1 MRWLE
6 IREASSVHN
15 TLRNDHRWGVGQM
28 VTAYSRRE
36 RVMLPSL
43 LSAQVQDGIEEFLR
57 TSFAS
62 NVPGFDTMIDRFM
75 DEPGALMR
83 GPYVALK
90 LPFRP
95 GAARDGRHYFSNISM
110 PWRPH
115 SHQVRAFEQLGQLP
129 RQSTLVA
136 TGTGSGKTE
145 SFLLPIL
152 DACVQQHGTPGIKAI
167 LIYPMNA
174 LATDQ
179 ARRLAELIHDTP
191 SVRGSITAGLYIGQ
205 KEENPSTVMS
215 REQLITDRDT
225 MRKNPPDI
233 LLTNYKMLDY
243 LLLRPEHKALW
254 SSNNPETL
262 QFLVVDEIHTFDGAQ
277 GTDLAC
283 LIRRLKYRLG
293 TPDEHLCCV
302 GTSATLGGEDAK
314 AKLVA
319 YASQIFG
326 EQFSEDAIIGEER
339 LARDEF
345 LGAKEYFR
353 HPREDEI
360 NELDPGRYNGE
371 EEYLRAALRAWFD
384 VPVKFEDELW
394 RVQLGHQLRE
404 HMFLDRLLA
413 RLDGSILELSSL
425 IERLQDEHKSYR
437 AYSYEQMELLI
448 MSFLA
453 LVSIARREVPE
464 TAAQRAERIAMEKPT
479 RLIPFLQVQFQIWQR
494 ELRRMVASVEE
505 EPKLAFHDDLNGTE
519 RTRHLPVIYCPHCSL
534 MGWASLLRAEQR
546 DLSCDLR
553 DFYTSFFSHDT
564 RVAFFFPHGSLQEG
578 LTQQVEL
585 EYLTLQTLQKPPKGG
600 PPEGHMLVRRA
611 QSEKGREGFKRTD
624 QTCPRCGAHESL
636 TLLGYRAATLTSAH
650 INQLMGSRYNDH
662 KKLLTFSDSVQ
673 DAAHRAGFFGART
686 WRHSMRTGVQQALDV
701 DGAIMLSEL
710 ADKTCKHWTSLLGK
724 DGFTAAFMPPELEVH
739 PDYAKLL
746 EQDALPA
753 SSSLPNTI
761 KRRLDWEIALEY
773 SLNSR
778 VGQSLPRVMAS
789 AMGPDSDVVEPA
801 IDAIT
806 TLLPNRIG
814 FSSPPSR
821 EEVGW
826 FVWGIITRLI
836 EQGAILADT
845 MPQNYVET
853 LGKETYQSF
862 YQQSFMPNYGPDM
875 RLPRLVVVGRNIG
888 KFDHIGGTSDMNW
901 WRRWF
906 QKVLATDGRL
916 VASGDQA
923 TVYEMVLRQ
932 LENVGVLQRQD
943 LESSTVWG
951 LDPGAMRV
959 EADVGRVCC
968 DVCHRQTHV
977 PRRIVSMYE
986 GSTCHALDCAGTL
999 HQVSARHGHAH
1010 KLYTTG
1016 ELVRVV
1022 TAEHTGLLE
1031 RQTRQDVEAGFK
1043 AAGKF
1048 PWKPN
1053 LLSCTPT
1060 LEMGI
1065 DIGDLSCA
1073 ILCSVP
1079 PAQAN
1084 YLQRV
1089 GRAGRRDG
1097 NALIVTLAGGRTHD
1111 MYFFHEPLDMIDG
1124 EVRPPGIYLS
1134 ASAVL
1139 ERQLTAF
1146 CLDSWVAGHQSASKL
1161 TGDVSKILTSIGTV
1175 NAKGFPYDFL
1185 NFVKTSATRLL
1196 DAFLRMFDARDVLPH
1211 TRQILADY
1219 IHNKGRY
1226 AKRGGMSFDMVET
1239 FEQLRKDRDSLRRR
1253 ANGLTKKIKTLETR
1267 QSTAQLSEPEEKQL
1281 DAMQKE
1287 QKALRIMADQI
1298 NETGTLEHLTHE
1310 GILPNYAFPEQGV
1323 TLRSII
1329 WRKREGKS
1337 KRKYERSAYEY
1348 VRPATQALS
1357 ELAPHSTFF
1366 AEGHQ
1371 VTIDQIDVSDPNV
1384 FETWRFCPTCSHAE
1398 NVDVTQDPHS
1408 ECPAC
1413 GEQTWRDNGQR
1424 LRLLRLRQVF
1434 ASMEDGRS
1442 RIADAQDDR
1451 NPKFYTRQL
1460 LVEIAEESEKQGWFL
1475 DNDEVP
1481 FGVEYASKVI
1491 LRDIN
1496 FGERTDK
1503 VAATSIGGESRR
1515 RKGFKVCIGCGKV
1528 QNPYVG
1534 QTITRRGK
1542 ATTVKEIHE
1551 FGCNKQVLEP
1561 CLYLYR
1567 ELVSEGLRILLPFL
1581 DGVSTERSR
1590 HSFLAA
1596 FQMGLEDAFGGDIGH
1611 LRATMYTE
1619 PTPEEGVRKTFL
1631 MLYDMVP
1638 GGTGYL
1644 KELARDE
1651 KKVLEIMEAARARL
1665 QRCECQK
1672 DVDKDGCYRCLFAY
1686 RNSYEQSDVSRD
1698 HAIDI
1703 LGKVLAHRGSV
1714 KPTDSLGHVRV
1725 TGALDSVLEAMF
1737 IEALHQIE
1745 YEGRKCTLDREI
1757 FNGRKGW
1764 RLRWKSNASEDET
1777 TRDIVWNVK
1786 VHERL
1791 GDAQGVVIP
1800 TEPDF
1805 VLEPV
1810 RGHDDRRKSVAVYLD
1825 GWMYHKNQVTDDF
1838 LKRRAI
1844 FEAGNH
1850 RVWSMD
1856 YHDIDGV
1863 LDRQKAL
1870 PVWFPSSWKGIKDLD
1885 KRVTQTGHTLGID
1898 LVAHTRR
1905 SNFDLLVEYM
1915 LSSVSE
1921 RELELRAMSYYQE
1934 LLDPASAR
1942 GVSLAKRIGA
1952 TTLENASTLAKRYA
1966 PLNYMMSSTYRDER
1980 SHLYLFCGQRQMP
1993 PELKVPE
2000 IEDRLNTAD
2009 VLVVLDNRFEEDVD
2023 REHERLRRDD
2033 WKGLLG
2039 AQNVLQFL
2047 PNAVF
2052 LASHE
2057 GKDSDA
2063 ANLERLEIVLRE
2075 DAQQPGIS
2083 DGDWFQVYEDALEE
2097 EQEILRTL
2105 WMADLE
2111 PPELGLPI
2119 VDERGQ
2125 PTGTIIQIGW
2135 EPQRVGVVFKTDG
2148 IEKLRS
2154 AGWKVWLAD
2163 ELGPECQVLIETLK
2177 GM

>member
-1 MRWLE
+1 
-6 IREASSVHN
+6 
-15 TLRNDHRWGVGQM
+15 
-28 VTAYSRRE
+28 
-36 RVMLPSL
+36 MLPSL
-43 LSAQVQDGIEEFLR
+43 LSAQVQDGLEEFLR
-57 TSFAS
+57 ASFAS

-83 GPYVALK
+83 GPYVSLK

-95 GAARDGRHYFSNISM
+95 GAAKDGRHYFSNISM

-115 SHQVRAFEQLGQLP
+115 AHQVRAFEQLGQLP

-152 DACVQQHGTPGIKAI
+152 DACVQQQGTPGIKAI

-179 ARRLAELIHDTP
+179 ARRLAELIHDTAAA
-191 SVRGSITAGLYIGQ
+191 RGKVTAGLYIGQ
-205 KEENPSTVMS
+205 KEDTPSVMMT

-243 LLLRPEHKALW
+243 MLLRPEHKDLW
-254 SSNNPETL
+254 RNNNPETL

-283 LIRRLKYRLG
+283 LVRRLKHRLS

-302 GTSATLGGEDAK
+302 GTSATLGGEGAR

-326 EQFSEDAIIGEER
+326 ERFSEDAIVGEER
-339 LARDEF
+339 LTRDEF

-360 NELDPGRYNGE
+360 TEELDPSRYSGE
-371 EEYLRAALRAWFD
+371 QAYLRAALRAWFD

-448 MSFLA
+448 TSFLA
-453 LVSIARREVPE
+453 LVSIARREVTE
-464 TAAQRAERIAMEKPT
+464 TALQRAKRIEEERPP

-494 ELRRMVASVEE
+494 ELRRMVASVEDK
-505 EPKLAFHDDLNGTE
+505 PKLAFHDDLNGAE

-534 MGWASLLRAEQR
+534 MGWASLIRAEQR

-553 DFYTSFFSHDT
+553 DFYTAFFSHDT
-564 RVAFFFPHGSLQEG
+564 RVAFFFPHDSLQEG
-578 LTQQVEL
+578 VTQQVEL
-585 EYLTLQTLQKPPKGG
+585 DYLTLQTLKEAPK
-600 PPEGHMLVRRA
+600 EGVSEKHMLVRRA
-611 QSEKGREGFKRTD
+611 QSEKGREGSKRTD
-624 QTCPRCGAHESL
+624 QTCPRCGAHEAL

-686 WRHSMRTGVQQALDV
+686 WRHSMRTGVQQALDT
-701 DGAIMLSEL
+701 DGVVTLSEL
-710 ADKTCKHWTSLLGK
+710 ADKTYDHWSRELGE

-739 PDYAKLL
+739 RDYAKLL
-746 EQDALPA
+746 EQDTLPA
-753 SSSLPNTI
+753 SSPLPNLV
-761 KRRLDWEIALEY
+761 KKRLDWEIALEY

-778 VGQSLPRVMAS
+778 AGQSLPRVMAS
-789 AMGPDSDVVEPA
+789 AMGPDDVVVESA

-806 TLLPNRIG
+806 ELLPNRIG

-821 EEVGW
+821 EEVSW
-826 FVWGIITRLI
+826 FVWGVITRLV
-836 EQGAILADT
+836 EQGAVLADT
-845 MPQNYVET
+845 MPQNYIET
-853 LGKETYQSF
+853 LGKQTYQAF
-862 YQQSFMPNYGPDM
+862 YRQQFMPNYGPDM
-875 RLPRLVVVGRNIG
+875 RLPRLAVAGRTVG
-888 KFDHIGGTSDMNW
+888 KFDHIGGTSEMNW

-923 TVYEMVLRQ
+923 TVYELVLRQ
-932 LENVGVLQRQD
+932 LEHVGVVQRQD

-951 LDPGAMRV
+951 LDPGAMQV

-977 PRRIVSMYE
+977 PRRLISVYD
-986 GSTCHALDCAGTL
+986 GSACHALDCAGTL
-999 HQVSARHGHAH
+999 HHVSAARGHAH

-1031 RQTRQDVEAGFK
+1031 RQTRQDIEAGFK
-1043 AAGKF
+1043 AAGEF

-1097 NALIVTLAGGRTHD
+1097 NSLIVTLAGGRTHD

-1146 CLDSWVAGHQSASKL
+1146 CLDSWVAGHQGASTL
-1161 TGDVSKILTSIGTV
+1161 TGHVSTILTSIGTA

-1185 NFVKTSATRLL
+1185 NFIKTNATRLI
-1196 DAFLRMFDARDVLPH
+1196 DAFLHMFDARDVLPH

-1219 IHNKGRY
+1219 IHNTGRY

-1253 ANGLTKKIKTLETR
+1253 ANALTPKIKDLEAR
-1267 QSTAQLSEPEEKQL
+1267 QQTSRLSEPEEEQL
-1281 DAMQKE
+1281 EEMKGE

-1298 NETGTLEHLTHE
+1298 NKTGTLEHLTHE

-1329 WRKREGKS
+1329 WRKREGKG

-1371 VTIDQIDVSDPNV
+1371 VKIDQIDVSDSSV

-1398 NVDVTQDPHS
+1398 HIDVTQDPHD

-1413 GEQTWRDNGQR
+1413 GDQTWRDNGQR
-1424 LRLLRLRQVF
+1424 LRMLRLRQVF
-1434 ASMEDGRS
+1434 ASMEDGSS
-1442 RIADAQDDR
+1442 RISDTQDDR
-1451 NPKFYTRQL
+1451 NPRFYTRQL

-1503 VAATSIGGESRR
+1503 VAATSIGGESKR
-1515 RKGFKVCIGCGKV
+1515 RKGFKVCVGCGKV
-1528 QNPYVG
+1528 QDPMVG
-1534 QTITRRGK
+1534 QTVTRRGK

-1551 FGCNKQVLEP
+1551 YGCKKKVLEP

-1631 MLYDMVP
+1631 MLYDVVP

-1651 KKVLEIMEAARARL
+1651 QKVLEIMEAARARL

-1672 DVDKDGCYRCLFAY
+1672 DPDKDGCYRCLFAY

-1698 HAIDI
+1698 HAIDL

-1737 IEALHQIE
+1737 VEALHQIE
-1745 YEGRKCTLDREI
+1745 YESRKCTLTREI
-1757 FNGRKGW
+1757 FSGRKGW
-1764 RLRWKSNASEDET
+1764 RLRWKSDANEDET
-1777 TRDIVWNVK
+1777 TRDVVWNVK

-1791 GDAQGVVIP
+1791 GAPQGVVID

-1810 RGHDDRRKSVAVYLD
+1810 RGSQEGRKSVAVYLD

-1844 FEAGNH
+1844 FEADNH

-1856 YHDIDGV
+1856 YHDIDSV
-1863 LDRQKAL
+1863 LDKQKPRPA
-1870 PVWFPSSWKGIKDLD
+1870 WFPSSWKGASGVD
-1885 KRVTQTGHTLGID
+1885 KRITDFGRAFGLDLSGH
-1898 LVAHTRR
+1898 ARR

-1915 LSSVSE
+1915 LSDVSE
-1921 RELELRAMSYYQE
+1921 RDFELRALSYYQG
-1934 LLDPASAR
+1934 LLSFETTR
-1942 GVSLAKRIGA
+1942 GVAMAEHVGA
-1952 TTLENASTLAKRYA
+1952 TALENASRLAERYGE
-1966 PLNYMMSSTYRDER
+1966 LEHMMSSTYRADR
-1980 SHLYLFCGQRQMP
+1980 SHLYLFCGQRQMSLGQGAP
-1993 PELKVPE
+1993 G

-2009 VLVVLDNRFEEDVD
+2009 VLVVLDNRVEADVD
-2023 REHERLRRDD
+2023 REHERARRDD

-2057 GKDSDA
+2057 GRDTDA
-2063 ANLERLEIVLRE
+2063 TNFELLEIVQRE
-2075 DAQQPGIS
+2075 DEQFGQDPSPS
-2083 DGDWFQVYEDALEE
+2083 DGEWFHVYADALDEE
-2097 EQEILRTL
+2097 KEILHVVWR
-2105 WMADLE
+2105 AQLE
-2111 PPELGLPI
+2111 PPELGLPLE
-2119 VDERGQ
+2119 DERGR
-2125 PTGTIIQIGW
+2125 PAGLVDLGW
-2135 EPQRVGVVFKTDG
+2135 ESQRVGVVFEADG
-2148 IEKLRS
+2148 IEKLRD
-2154 AGWKVWLAD
+2154 AGWRVWLAD
-2163 ELGPECQVLIETLK
+2163 ELAPNLQVLVEALQ
-2177 GM
+2177 GA